1 MALNIQRTIREI
13 KREIIEEEDRI
24 KGKVSTALE
33 EVKKLKEDFI
43 KIDPDLEMMIL
54 YGSLAEE
61 RIRSI
66 HFDIDIAVKSNK
78 YFQLVG
84 RALQSRF
91 KIDLVDLEV
100 VDERIKKSIFKYG
113 RFIYEKLKALNI
125 KLPEISKGFNNC
137 HGHFIQ
143 QLRKILGSL

>member
-13 KREIIEEEDRI
+13 KREILEEEDRI

-43 KIDPDLEMMIL
+43 KIDPDIEMMIL

-113 RFIYEKLKALNI
+113 RFIYEK
-125 KLPEISKGFNNC
+125 S
-137 HGHFIQ
+137 
-143 QLRKILGSL
+143 S